1 MAEEQLQTK
10 TVSVDIQAHHAQCE
24 LNFHRLLNLM
34 PRWREGQQQWAF
46 AVGAGTSFRVQMRVI
61 DAAPYTTTVEV
72 TQQQQGLQPPRLLVR
87 LYHDASMAEIISWDR
102 HRHWQPRY
110 DYPNPQMY
118 MPDEKLALNRFL
130 GDWLEICHTQG
141 YAHPDYCESV
151 LVGKK

>member
-1 MAEEQLQTK
+1 MAEEPTQKLI
-10 TVSVDIQAHHAQCE
+10 SVDIKGHHAQCE
-24 LNFHRLLNLM
+24 LNFHRLLTLM
-34 PRWREGQQQWAF
+34 PRWDEGEQQWAF
-46 AVGAGTSFRVQMRVI
+46 AVGSDHFRVHMRVV
-61 DAAPYTTTVEV
+61 DSARYTTTVEV
-72 TQQQQGLQPPRLLVR
+72 TQQQLGLDPPRLLVR

-110 DYPNPQMY
+110 HYPNPQMY

-141 YAHPDYCESV
+141 YAQPDNCESV